1 MAIDGLAM
9 IKLRFLV
16 AATSILASSSP
27 VPVFAQDPGADG
39 AAGRHSA
46 TQSSFPRIF
55 WYFDGRD
62 DNRDFPTN
70 GFFPGNFAANPANAA
85 IGAAGIL
92 GSTPAGASN
101 SYPSQAIVGS
111 QHDPTYC
118 ARRYRSYDRV
128 SGTFLGKDGV
138 RHRC

>member
-16 AATSILASSSP
+16 VATSILASSSP
-27 VPVFAQDPGADG
+27 VPVFAQDPGAGG
-39 AAGRHSA
+39 AIARQTT
-46 TQSSFPRIF
+46 TQSGFPRII

-70 GFFPGNFAANPANAA
+70 GFFPGDFAANPASVA
-85 IGAAGIL
+85 IGAAGIF
-92 GSTPAGASN
+92 GSNPARPSN

-111 QHDPTYC
+111 QHDLTYC
-118 ARRYRSYDRV
+118 TRRYRSYDQA

>member
-1 MAIDGLAM
+1 M

-16 AATSILASSSP
+16 AATSFLASSSP
-27 VPVFAQDPGADG
+27 VPVFAQDAGAGG
-39 AAGRHSA
+39 AAGRHFT
-46 TQSSFPRIF
+46 TQSGFPRII

-70 GFFPGNFAANPANAA
+70 GFFPGDFAANPFGAA
-85 IGAAGIL
+85 IGAAGIF
-92 GSTPAGASN
+92 GSTPARDSN

-111 QHDPTYC
+111 QHDLTYC
-118 ARRYRSYDRV
+118 VRRYRSYDRV
-128 SGTFLGKDGV
+128 SGTFLGKDGA